1 MLKVAIIG
9 AGAISDK
16 HIQGYLQFKDMV
28 QIVSLV
34 DSYPEKARQKADK
47 YGLDA
52 SIFDDH
58 QEMLAVV
65 EFDLASVC
73 TPPFAH
79 ATVAVDLLN
88 HGKHVLVEKPMATC
102 LQECDEMIAAA
113 KANQRLLSVVAQNRF
128 KTPWMKLKQ
137 VVASGKIGR
146 IVHAQ
151 IDSFWWRGSN
161 YYDLWWRGTWE
172 KEGGGC
178 TMNHAVHHIDLFQWI
193 VGYPSEL
200 QSIVANLVH
209 DNSEV
214 EDFSTAILFYKN
226 GTLGQVSAS
235 LVHHGEKQQM
245 VVQGERAM
253 VSIPWEVQASKQ
265 MENGFPE
272 KDLDVSAEI
281 QSYYESL
288 PDLAHSDH
296 NGQIANLLNAIEG
309 TQELIVDGQEGRKT
323 LELVTAIYKSGIT
336 GQKVK
341 LPLTPQDPFYT
352 RQGILEKAPH
362 FHEKTRSVENFAT
375 DEITFAR
382 DVDKPG

>member
-16 HIQGYLQFKDMV
+16 HIQGYQLFRDKV

-34 DSYPEKARQKADK
+34 DAYPDKARKKADK
-47 YGLDA
+47 YGLDV
-52 SIFDDH
+52 SIYEDH
-58 QEMLAVV
+58 QKMLTEVD
-65 EFDLASVC
+65 FDLASVC

-79 ATVAVDLLN
+79 APVAIDLLN
-88 HGKHVLVEKPMATC
+88 GGKHVLVEKPMATC

-146 IVHAQ
+146 IVHAR
-151 IDSFWWRGSN
+151 IDSYWWRGSN

-200 QSIVANLVH
+200 QAVVANLAH

-214 EDFSTAILFYKN
+214 EDFSTAILFYDN
-226 GTLGQVSAS
+226 GTLGQASAS

-253 VSIPWEVQASKQ
+253 VSIPWEVRASKQ

-272 KDLDVSAEI
+272 EDLEFAAEI
-281 QSYYESL
+281 KAYYESL
-288 PDLAHSDH
+288 PDLAYSDH
-296 NGQIANLLNAIEG
+296 NGQVANMLSAVEGAQKLLI
-309 TQELIVDGQEGRKT
+309 DGEEGRKT

-352 RQGILEKAPH
+352 RQGILDEAPR

>member
-1 MLKVAIIG
+1 MLKVAIVG

-16 HIQGYLQFKDMV
+16 HIQGYLQFKDKV

-34 DSYPEKARQKADK
+34 DSYPDKARKKADK

-52 SIFDDH
+52 SIFDGH
-58 QEMLAVV
+58 QELLAAV

-79 ATVAVDLLN
+79 APVTIDLLN

-113 KANQRLLSVVAQNRF
+113 KENQRLLSVVAQKRF

-137 VVASGKIGR
+137 VVASGKIGK
-146 IVHAQ
+146 IIHAQ
-151 IDSFWWRGSN
+151 IDSFWWRGGN

-200 QSIVANLVH
+200 QSVLANLNH

-214 EDFSTAILFYKN
+214 DDFSTSILFYKN

-235 LVHHGEKQQM
+235 LVHHGEKQKM

-253 VSIPWEVQASKQ
+253 ISIPWEVQAFKQ
-265 MENGFPE
+265 LENGFPE
-272 KDLDVSAEI
+272 ENPEVSAEI
-281 QSYYESL
+281 QSHYESL
-288 PDLAHSDH
+288 PDLSHSDH
-296 NGQIANLLNAIEG
+296 AGQIANLLSAIEG
-309 TQELIVDGQEGRKT
+309 KGELVVDGQEGRKT
-323 LELVTAIYKSGIT
+323 LELVTAIYKSGIE
-336 GQKVK
+336 GRRVE
-341 LPLTPQDPFYT
+341 LPLLPQDPFYT
-352 RQGILEKAPH
+352 RKGILDLAPH
-362 FHEKTRSVENFAT
+362 FHEKTRSVENFAI

>member
-1 MLKVAIIG
+1 MLKVSIIG

-16 HIQGYLQFKDMV
+16 HIQGYLQFKDKAQV
-28 QIVSLV
+28 VSLV
-34 DSYPEKARQKADK
+34 DSYPDKARKKADK
-47 YGLDA
+47 YGLDV
-52 SIFDDH
+52 SIYEDYR
-58 QEMLAVV
+58 EMLAEVDC
-65 EFDLASVC
+65 DLASVC

-79 ATVAVDLLN
+79 APVTIDLLN
-88 HGKHVLVEKPMATC
+88 SGKHVLVEKPMATC

-151 IDSFWWRGSN
+151 IDSFWWRGGN

-200 QSIVANLVH
+200 QAVVANLDH

-214 EDFSTAILFYKN
+214 EDFSTAILFYEN

-235 LVHHGEKQQM
+235 LVHHGEKQKM
-245 VVQGERAM
+245 VVQGKRAM
-253 VSIPWEVQASKQ
+253 LSIPWDVHASKQ

-272 KDLDVSAEI
+272 NDLEFSAEI
-281 QSYYESL
+281 QSYYENL
-288 PDLAHSDH
+288 PDLAYSDH
-296 NGQIANLLNAIEG
+296 DGQIANLLGAIEG
-309 TQELIVDGQEGRKT
+309 TQALLVDGTEGRKT
-323 LELVTAIYKSGIT
+323 LELVTAIYKSGIE

-352 RQGILEKAPH
+352 RQGVLDKAPH